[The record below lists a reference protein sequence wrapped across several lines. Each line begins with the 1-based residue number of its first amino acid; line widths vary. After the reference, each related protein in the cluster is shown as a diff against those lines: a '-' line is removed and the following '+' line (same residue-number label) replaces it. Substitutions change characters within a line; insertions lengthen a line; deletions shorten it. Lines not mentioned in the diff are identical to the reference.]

1 MKIEQLYTDCLA
13 EAAYYI
19 ESNGEAAIID
29 PLRETKPYTELAEK
43 NGAKIKYIF
52 ETHFHA
58 DFVSGHVDL
67 AKKTGADI
75 VFGPTAS
82 AEYDI
87 LVAEDNQEFKIGNIT
102 IKVLH
107 TPGHTMESSSFLLI
121 DENGND
127 HALFSGDTLFLG
139 DVGRPDLAVKT
150 DLSQADLA
158 RHLYHSL
165 RTKIMPLADEVIV
178 YPGHGAGSACG
189 KNLSEETV
197 DTLGNQKKTNYAL
210 RPDMGEGEFVEEVL
224 TGLVAPPQYF
234 PKNAVMNKMGY
245 ESVDA
250 VMARGLQELS
260 ANDVEKLQAE
270 GALVVD
276 TRTEQEFAV
285 GHVPNSWFIGIE
297 GNFAPWVGALIP
309 NIEQKM
315 IIIADEGREE
325 EVVRRLARVGY
336 DQAQGFLKGGLKA
349 WEDAGKTV
357 GRFNE
362 VDAKEVIEDL
372 EKINIL
378 DVRKES
384 EFYSQRL
391 VSDQILNNPLDFV
404 NSNFEKVAKDK
415 TFHVH
420 CVSGYRSMIAMSI
433 YKSKG
438 FDNLVNIKGGFEA
451 LMEAEAPVS
460 EYVCPSTML

>member
-1 MKIEQLYTDCLA
+1 MKVEQLYTDCLA

-43 NGAKIKYIF
+43 NGVKIKYIF

-87 LVAEDNQEFKIGNIT
+87 LVAEDNQEFKIGDVT

-121 DENGND
+121 DEKGND

-165 RTKIMPLADEVIV
+165 RTKIMPLADEIIV

-270 GALVVD
+270 GALVID

-336 DQAQGFLKGGLKA
+336 DQAQGFLKGGLTA
-349 WEDAGKTV
+349 WKDAGKTV
-357 GRFNE
+357 GSFDE
-362 VDAKEVIEDL
+362 VEAKEVIENLDKL
-372 EKINIL
+372 NIL

-404 NSNFEKVAKDK
+404 NSNFENVAQDK